1 MGASNAARSNWIDY
15 VKCLAILAVVVGH
28 TYSIGNPIHSFAY
41 SFHIPLFF
49 IVSGYLAKA
58 KKPDYAKLASR
69 LLVPYFLICVSTLIV
84 EFLDKGMD
92 AAVVKDVLLASIWA
106 SGGTVPVLDI
116 PAIGLGWFLMA
127 LFVAKIIFQSTQ
139 CFLES
144 RNAGKVSSL
153 LVYLCMLLL
162 GWGLGGGLYLP
173 FALNQAMVAA
183 FYLYVGYRLKTWSS
197 EIGDS
202 RSVRRAALFFMS
214 LAVWFSCLS
223 LGCFYSIG
231 NLFHVGPLVAGIAMS
246 LSSSVAIILA
256 FQSIDRVMG
265 KRTFRLGA
273 LIGANSLLVLCVHW
287 FEGCFVDWGKLVTT
301 TDSLL
306 FGAGIGALHV
316 VLVVVVTLL
325 IITTN
330 PVRLKTAC

>member
-84 EFLDKGMD
+84 ELLDKGMD

-127 LFVAKIIFQSTQ
+127 LFVA
-139 CFLES
+139 
-144 RNAGKVSSL
+144 R
-153 LVYLCMLLL
+153 
-162 GWGLGGGLYLP
+162 
-173 FALNQAMVAA
+173 
-183 FYLYVGYRLKTWSS
+183 
-197 EIGDS
+197 
-202 RSVRRAALFFMS
+202 
-214 LAVWFSCLS
+214 
-223 LGCFYSIG
+223 
-231 NLFHVGPLVAGIAMS
+231 
-246 LSSSVAIILA
+246 LSSSPLSVSLNLEMQARCLLYWFISACCFLDGAWGRSCI
-256 FQSIDRVMG
+256 
-265 KRTFRLGA
+265 FRLHSIKRWLPSFTCMLA
-273 LIGANSLLVLCVHW
+273 I
-287 FEGCFVDWGKLVTT
+287 D
-301 TDSLL
+301 
-306 FGAGIGALHV
+306 
-316 VLVVVVTLL
+316 
-325 IITTN
+325 
-330 PVRLKTAC
+330 